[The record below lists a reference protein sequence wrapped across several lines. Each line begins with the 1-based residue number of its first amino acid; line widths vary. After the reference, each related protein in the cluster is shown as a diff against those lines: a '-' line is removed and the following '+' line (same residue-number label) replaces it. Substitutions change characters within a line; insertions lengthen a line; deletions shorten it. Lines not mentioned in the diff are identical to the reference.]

1 YWGEL
6 DYEEAL
12 REFENA
18 LRQQPSN
25 AELLQAIGY
34 VERRQ
39 GRWEQSTT
47 HFVEGLRYDPRS
59 GVRTFEVG
67 DNYFMMRMFPEAEH
81 YLDRAIVL
89 SPDWPNPYVYKA
101 WMYMTWRG
109 DIDRA
114 RAVLGQAINRLD
126 VNRFAA
132 SMSAGDRISA
142 SLITADSTFA
152 PMIAGLT
159 LAAFTGDSPRYH
171 TLKAE
176 AARFRGDHAARIA
189 HGDSA
194 RVILESRLVG
204 GPHEPRML
212 TVLAL
217 AYSQMDRHADAI
229 RAAEKAVREMP
240 LSQDAVSGPFFH
252 TNLALV
258 YMYAGRLDR
267 AVDVLEPL
275 LKVPCWIS
283 PAELRVDP
291 IWDPLRSNPR
301 FRRLMEG

>member
-1 YWGEL
+1 M
-6 DYEEAL
+6 
-12 REFENA
+12 
-18 LRQQPSN
+18 
-25 AELLQAIGY
+25 
-34 VERRQ
+34 
-39 GRWEQSTT
+39 
-47 HFVEGLRYDPRS
+47 
-59 GVRTFEVG
+59 G
-67 DNYFMMRMFPEAEH
+67 DNYGMMRMYAEAEQ

-101 WMYMTWRG
+101 WMYVSWHG
-109 DIDRA
+109 DVERA

-159 LAAFTGDSPRYH
+159 LAGFTGDSPRYH

-176 AARFRGDHAARIA
+176 AARFRGDIAARIA
-189 HGDSA
+189 YGDSA
-194 RVILESRLVG
+194 RVILEARMKDD
-204 GPHEPRML
+204 PQEPRML

-217 AYSQMDRHADAI
+217 AYAQMGRYADAI
-229 RAAEKAVREMP
+229 RVGEQAVEEIP
-240 LSQDAVSGPFFH
+240 LSRDAVSGPFFH

-275 LKVPCWIS
+275 LKIPSWLS
-283 PAELRVDP
+283 PAEMRADP
-291 IWDPLRSNPR
+291 IWEPLRSNPR